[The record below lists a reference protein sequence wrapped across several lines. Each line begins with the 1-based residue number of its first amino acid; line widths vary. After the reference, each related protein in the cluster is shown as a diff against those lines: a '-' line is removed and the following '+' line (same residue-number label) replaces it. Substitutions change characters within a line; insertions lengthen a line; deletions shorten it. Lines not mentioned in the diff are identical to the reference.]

1 MEIRFCE
8 KHDEYYLSPVIGDGL
23 EHHKG
28 CPKTYAL
35 QWREV
40 IYYLNKLKRIKYLT
54 TLRELSTKTV
64 EEVIQPAKD

>member
-40 IYYLNKLKRIKYLT
+40 IYYLNKLRQLKKLFNQLRI
-54 TLRELSTKTV
+54 ELL
-64 EEVIQPAKD
+64 